1 MLPVGCPGVGVL
13 DRRTVN
19 GVVVTGEQI
28 SDPNEELRT
37 DLRRLGAL
45 HRAHLQ
51 KRLSKNRIAK
61 FLGTSRTTPGEWF
74 KGQVPQREEQLIAL
88 VKQLAVALEAAGVDV
103 ARADQR
109 LLDPEGWRTRYRSA
123 ARQRAAKVSMGVQ
136 RAQAERT
143 LNASATQER
152 YRALPDKPRPLSQWT
167 AQQLGVHPAIRG
179 LPAREPGGE
188 FVLPGYVEREHDRRL
203 RARLAVAAVDD
214 QAVLVVVRGESCAGK
229 TRTAF
234 EAVRTCLADWDLVF
248 PKGVDSLLA
257 LLAAEAVPP
266 RTVLWLNEAQ
276 DFLAGRGGEEAAAG
290 LRRLLEEHGP
300 IVVVATLWPAVHRT
314 LTTTSQVGKD
324 LHAQARALLNTATP
338 FDVPETFTELELRA
352 LNDRGDPLLETAA
365 QTSPSGG
372 ITQTLAAGPQLVD
385 HYESAVAPDGPYGR
399 AIITVAMDARRL
411 GATYPLSEAF
421 LEAAAPGY
429 LTAQQRAAAEPG
441 TWLAGALGYARQ
453 KVMGVAAALEP
464 VAHPTGMG
472 SLPGIYRL
480 ADYLDHHARTAR
492 RYQFP
497 PATFWTAVQR
507 HAAADEL
514 VSLGGAAVQR
524 GRYRIAASL
533 YQQAAEAGDTVA
545 VLRLARLRMEEGD
558 VVQAAALFEQ
568 AVDAGVSW
576 GLQELADLREA
587 TGDLDDR
594 EALLRRAV
602 AVGDLASRQE
612 LVDRLERAGARDEA
626 TAIAREAAADGDT
639 WLLGNL
645 ADLRRVL
652 GDPAGAEALL
662 REASDAGSAWALYKL
677 ARMRDTAGDP
687 DTAETLLRQAAK
699 AGSDEALYDL
709 MELLQERGHREEAE
723 TLLQQL
729 GESGYTPAL
738 HDLAMARE
746 EAGDRAVAERLAR
759 EAGTNGDPNPLQE
772 LAVIREKA
780 GDQRKAEQLAR
791 EASLA
796 GDTWGLYQLAVLRE
810 KAGDREGAERMARE
824 ASAGGHPSALQE
836 LARLREEAGYKEDGQ
851 RLAWE
856 AVIAGEPDVLG
867 QLIGRLVESGD
878 QEGAEQLA
886 LDAANCG
893 YHSAVRELS
902 RLREDAGDPAEAERI
917 RRFGL
922 EADGSVSQAPATS
935 GRSW

>member
-1 MLPVGCPGVGVL
+1 M
-13 DRRTVN
+13 
-19 GVVVTGEQI
+19 TGQQI
-28 SDPNEELRT
+28 DDPNEELRA

-45 HRAHLQ
+45 YRTHLQ
-51 KRLSKNRIAK
+51 TMLSKNRIAK
-61 FLGTSRTTPGEWF
+61 ALGTSRTTPGEWF
-74 KGQVPQREEQLIAL
+74 KGQVPQREEQLVGL
-88 VKQLAVALEAAGVDV
+88 VRQLAVALKAAGIDV
-103 ARADQR
+103 AHGDQR
-109 LLDPEGWRTRYRSA
+109 LLDPEGWRACYRAA
-123 ARQRAAKVSMGVQ
+123 ARQRAANVSVGVQ

-143 LNASATQER
+143 LNASATQEQ
-152 YRALPDKPRPLSQWT
+152 YRALPDKPRPLSHWT
-167 AQQLGVHPAIRG
+167 AQQLGVHPAIPG
-179 LPAREPGGE
+179 LPAGAAGEE

-203 RARLAVAAVDD
+203 RARLTAVAGGD
-214 QAVLVVVRGESCAGK
+214 QAILVVVRGESCAGK

-234 EAVRTCLADWDLVF
+234 EAVRACLADWDLVF

-257 LLAAEAVPP
+257 LLAAEVSP

-276 DFLAGRGGEEAAAG
+276 DFLEGRGGEEAAAG
-290 LRRLLEEHGP
+290 LRRLLEQHGP
-300 IVVVATLWPAVHRT
+300 IIIVATLWPADHRT
-314 LTTTSQVGKD
+314 LTTTSQAGKD
-324 LHAQARALLNTATP
+324 PHAQARALLNTAAP
-338 FDVPETFTELELRA
+338 FDVSELFTEPELRA
-352 LNDRGDPLLETAA
+352 LNTCGDPSLETAV
-365 QTSPSGG
+365 QTSPGGG

-399 AIITVAMDARRL
+399 AIITAAMDARRL
-411 GATYPLSEAF
+411 GYVSPLSEAF

-441 TWLAGALGYARQ
+441 TWFARALGYARQ

-480 ADYLDHHARTAR
+480 ADYLDHHARSAR

-497 PATFWTAVQR
+497 PATFWTAVRR

-514 VSLGGAAVQR
+514 ISLGGAAGQR

-545 VLRLARLRMEEGD
+545 VLRLARLRLEEGD
-558 VVQAAALFEQ
+558 VVQAAVLFEQ

-587 TGDLDDR
+587 TGDLDDS

-626 TAIAREAAADGDT
+626 TALAREAAADGDT
-639 WLLGNL
+639 WLLANL

-677 ARMRDTAGDP
+677 AKMRDTAGDR
-687 DTAETLLRQAAK
+687 DTAETLLRQAAE
-699 AGSDEALYDL
+699 AGSDDALYDL
-709 MELLQERGHREEAE
+709 MELRQERGHREEAE
-723 TLLQQL
+723 IMLQQL

-759 EAGTNGDPNPLQE
+759 EAGAYGDPNPLQE
-772 LAVIREKA
+772 LAVMREKA
-780 GDQRKAEQLAR
+780 GDGRKAEQLAGQ
-791 EASLA
+791 ASLA
-796 GDTWGLYQLAVLRE
+796 GDTWGLYQLSVLRE
-810 KAGDREGAERMARE
+810 KTGDREGAERMARE

-836 LARLREEAGYKEDGQ
+836 LARLREEAGCEEDGQ

-856 AVIAGEPDVLG
+856 AVIAGEPDILG
-867 QLIGRLVESGD
+867 QLIGRLIESGD
-878 QEGAEQLA
+878 QGGAEQLA

-893 YHSAVRELS
+893 YHWAVRELA
-902 RLREDAGDPAEAERI
+902 RLREDAGDPEEAERI

-922 EADGSVSQAPATS
+922 DADGSARQAPTTR
-935 GRSW
+935 GW